1 MKSVLYTVLLQL
13 IPKQITISLYSTK
26 LRANGETH
34 MFVSTCKTPLYYFPV
49 YISFLP

>member
-26 LRANGETH
+26 LRANGETY
-34 MFVSTCKTPLYYFPV
+34 VCVNL
-49 YISFLP
+49 